1 MRWAPLV
8 AALVAYAA
16 ALVLGCLADAWPLRA
31 AWVLLFCALV
41 WRLGLLHPPRQ
52 DDNRARTSRTPR

>member
-1 MRWAPLV
+1 MCRQLSHSSAWIEASV
-8 AALVAYAA
+8 
-16 ALVLGCLADAWPLRA
+16 VLGCLADAWPLRA